1 MPGFLVFL
9 RVYHHFFF
17 FYFRAQHT
25 MCTALYLESVLQAEM
40 FSNEDVPCMPLLFI
54 AALSAFVFLC
64 FYSHIPEAV
73 LK

>member
-1 MPGFLVFL
+1 
-9 RVYHHFFF
+9 
-17 FYFRAQHT
+17 